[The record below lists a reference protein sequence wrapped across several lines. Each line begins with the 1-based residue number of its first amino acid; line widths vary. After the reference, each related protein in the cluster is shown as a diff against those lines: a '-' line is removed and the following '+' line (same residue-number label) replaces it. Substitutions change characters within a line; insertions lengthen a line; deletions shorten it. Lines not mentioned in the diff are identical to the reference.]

1 MIRSEKEYQKAVER
15 IEEEQKVINR
25 QRAHFDK
32 LDYKGEQL
40 ERLMQPLYSFHNQLK
55 EEVEAYEGIKRG
67 DFGTLREF
75 TNIGRW
81 LIGVRINL
89 GMSQK
94 EFAEELGVSE
104 AQVSR
109 DEINEY
115 HGITVEKAQRILET
129 FNVRFKA
136 EIDEPLSR
144 VDKKNHPVMLA
155 D

>member
-1 MIRSEKEYQKAVER
+1 MIRSEKEYQEAVNR

-25 QRAHFDK
+25 QRTHFEE
-32 LDYKGEQL
+32 LGYTGEGL
-40 ERLMQPLYSFHNQLK
+40 GRLMEPLHSFHNQLK

-67 DFGTLREF
+67 DFGTLHEF

-81 LIGVRINL
+81 LIGVRIYL

-94 EFAEELGVSE
+94 EFADVLDVSA

-115 HGITVEKAQRILET
+115 HGITMDKAQRILET

-136 EIDEPLSR
+136 EIDEPISR
-144 VDKKNHPVMLA
+144 LDYRNNPIMYA
-155 D
+155 G